1 MNKYDLDKIYEDIM
15 DNLDNKLISPLIKE
29 ELENLCDLRNEDDF
43 WVFSDLITKNNS
55 KYDVLFDEDENTYV
69 ILINKNDFLNFV
81 NI

>member
-1 MNKYDLDKIYEDIM
+1 MNKYNLDKIYEDIM

-29 ELENLCDLRNEDDF
+29 ELDDF